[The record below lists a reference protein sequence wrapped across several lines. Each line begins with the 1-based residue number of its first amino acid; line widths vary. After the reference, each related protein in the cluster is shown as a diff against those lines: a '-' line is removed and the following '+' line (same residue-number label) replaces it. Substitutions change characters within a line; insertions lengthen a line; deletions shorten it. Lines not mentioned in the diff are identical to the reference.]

1 MPQRRA
7 TIGTT
12 TGLHARP
19 ASKFTQAVA
28 ATGTDV
34 LIGRDG
40 QPAVTASSVLMVMG
54 LALQGGE
61 EVLLSADD
69 PSAEQ
74 TLEELVALLGTDL
87 DAS

>member
-12 TGLHARP
+12 SGLHARP

-40 QPAVTASSVLMVMG
+40 QPPVTASSVLMVMG

-61 EVLLSADD
+61 EVLLSVDD
-69 PSAEQ
+69 PAAEP
-74 TLEELVALLGTDL
+74 TLDELVALLATDL